1 MIPVGKAIVCLIW
14 LFWIIV
20 IDNTVVGQ
28 DNKSMSIMDHSKM
41 TLAEI
46 EKVKNNTITKMFKN
60 PTHTDKTVSF
70 FFQNQIGRLYTPIG
84 LYVCFF

>member
-28 DNKSMSIMDHSKM
+28 DNNSMSIMDHSKM
-41 TLAEI
+41 TLSEI
-46 EKVKNNTITKMFKN
+46 EKVKSMVMVRDRVIKKPEYS
-60 PTHTDKTVSF
+60 PTYGTNFPASLKRYMIMKTV
-70 FFQNQIGRLYTPIG
+70 L
-84 LYVCFF
+84 

>member
-20 IDNTVVGQ
+20 IDNTAVGQ
-28 DNKSMSIMDHSKM
+28 DNNSMSIMDHSKM

-46 EKVKNNTITKMFKN
+46 EKVKSMVVVRDRIITETRIQSNIWYNLSKSNREGYCYMWN
-60 PTHTDKTVSF
+60 
-70 FFQNQIGRLYTPIG
+70 
-84 LYVCFF
+84 